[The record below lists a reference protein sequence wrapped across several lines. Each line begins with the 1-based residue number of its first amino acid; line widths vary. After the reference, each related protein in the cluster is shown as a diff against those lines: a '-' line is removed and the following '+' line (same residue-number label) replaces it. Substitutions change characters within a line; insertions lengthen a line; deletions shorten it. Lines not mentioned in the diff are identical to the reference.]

1 MNNAVAGWDLCY
13 IGVTLL
19 AISGKPI
26 SEFFK
31 FGAKKEKREIFK
43 MSSRPDSK
51 ILHTFAT
58 LKEKC
63 LLKIVPVH

>member
-1 MNNAVAGWDLCY
+1 
-13 IGVTLL
+13 VTLL